1 MERSALSDYLERSPV
16 IAAVSS
22 EETFQEAL
30 NAPPEVLFYQN
41 ISLPIVQQRIEESH
55 AAGKRLFVHID
66 LAEGL
71 GKDRT
76 GVEYLAT
83 CGVDGLISTR
93 GQLIRYAREAGLLT
107 VQRFFLLDSQSLS
120 GVNNMVSNT
129 MPDYIEVI
137 PGVIGKAIERFAGG
151 RIPVIAGGLIETK
164 AEVTE
169 ALRCGAAAV
178 STSRQDLWYL

>member
-1 MERSALSDYLERSPV
+1 MDRSVLSDYLERSPV
-16 IAAVSS
+16 IANIAN
-22 EETFQEAL
+22 EQAFEKAL
-30 NAPPEVLFYQN
+30 TAPPEVLFYQN
-41 ISLPIVQQRIEESH
+41 ISLPHIQPIVDRVH
-55 AAGKRLFVHID
+55 AAGKRLFVHMD

-76 GVEYLAT
+76 GVEYLAA

-93 GQLIRYAREAGLLT
+93 GQLIRYAREVGLLT

-120 GVNNMVSNT
+120 GVNNMISNT
-129 MPDYIEVI
+129 TPDWIEVI

-151 RIPVIAGGLIETK
+151 RVPVIAGGLIETK

-178 STSRQDLWYL
+178 STSREDLWYL

>member
-1 MERSALSDYLERSPV
+1 MDRTALSDYLERSPV
-16 IAAVSS
+16 IAAVSNDA
-22 EETFQEAL
+22 TFEAAL
-30 NAPPEVLFYQN
+30 KAPPEVLFYQN
-41 ISLPIVQQRIEESH
+41 ISLPNITHCVEKTH
-55 AAGKRLFVHID
+55 AVGKRLFVHID

-76 GVEYLAT
+76 GVEYLAS
-83 CGVDGLISTR
+83 CGMDGLISTR

-120 GVNNMVSNT
+120 GVTNMVANT
-129 MPDYIEVI
+129 MPDWIEVI
-137 PGVIGKAIERFAGG
+137 PGVIGKAIERFASG
-151 RIPVIAGGLIETK
+151 RIPVLAGGLIETK

-178 STSRQDLWYL
+178 STSYQDLWYL

>member
-1 MERSALSDYLERSPV
+1 MDCSVISDYLERSPV
-16 IAAVSS
+16 IANAAS
-22 EETFQEAL
+22 EQAFYTAL
-30 NAPPEVLFYQN
+30 QAPPEVIFYQN
-41 ISLPIVQQRIEESH
+41 ISLPKIQAMTKEAH
-55 AAGKRLFVHID
+55 DTGKKLFVHMD

-120 GVNNMVSNT
+120 GISNMIANT
-129 MPDYIEVI
+129 TPDWIEVI

-151 RIPVIAGGLIETK
+151 RVPVIAGGLIETK

-178 STSRQDLWYL
+178 STSREDLWYL

>member
-1 MERSALSDYLERSPV
+1 MDKSVLSDYLERSPV
-16 IAAVSS
+16 IANVASD
-22 EETFQEAL
+22 EMFQKAL
-30 NAPPEVLFYQN
+30 DAPPEVVFYQN
-41 ISLPIVQQRIEESH
+41 IRLPQLQQRLDATH
-55 AAGKRLFVHID
+55 AVGKRLFVHID

-76 GVEYLAT
+76 AVEYLAA
-83 CGVDGLISTR
+83 CGIDGVISTR

-120 GVNNMVSNT
+120 GMTSMIANT
-129 MPDYIEVI
+129 MPDWVEVI
-137 PGVIGKAIERFAGG
+137 PGVIGKAIQRFAGG
-151 RIPVIAGGLIETK
+151 PVPVIAGGLIETK

-178 STSRQDLWYL
+178 STSREDLWYL

>member
-1 MERSALSDYLERSPV
+1 MEKSALHDHLERSPI
-16 IAAVSS
+16 IASVSN
-22 EETFQEAL
+22 EETFRRAL
-30 NAPPEVLFYQN
+30 DAPPEVLFYQN
-41 ISLPIVQQRIEESH
+41 ISLPIIQSRIEETH

-71 GKDRT
+71 GKDHT
-76 GVEYLAT
+76 AVQYLAA
-83 CGVDGLISTR
+83 CGADGLISTR
-93 GQLIRYAREAGLLT
+93 GQLIRYARESGLLT
-107 VQRFFLLDSQSLS
+107 VQRFFLLDTQSLS
-120 GVNNMVSNT
+120 GVNHMVANT

-169 ALRCGAAAV
+169 ALRCGATAV
-178 STSRQDLWYL
+178 STSREDLWYL

>member
-1 MERSALSDYLERSPV
+1 MDRSVLSDHLERSPI
-16 IAAVSS
+16 IAATAN
-22 EETFQEAL
+22 EKAFRNAL
-30 NAPPEVLFYQN
+30 SAPPEILFYQN
-41 ISLPIVQQRIEESH
+41 ISLPNIAKCVEEAH
-55 AAGKRLFVHID
+55 GAGKRLFVHID

-76 GVEYLAT
+76 GVEYLAN

-93 GQLIRYAREAGLLT
+93 GQLIRYAREVGLLT

-120 GVNNMVSNT
+120 GVTNMIANT
-129 MPDYIEVI
+129 TPDWIEVI

-151 RIPVIAGGLIETK
+151 RVPVIAGGLIETK

-178 STSRQDLWYL
+178 STSREDLWYL

>member
-1 MERSALSDYLERSPV
+1 MQHATLADRLERSPV
-16 IAAVSS
+16 IAAVGN
-22 EETFQEAL
+22 EEAFREAL
-30 NAPPEVLFYQN
+30 NSPSEVLFYNN
-41 ISLPIVQQRIEESH
+41 IRLPHIEEQIRRAH
-55 AAGKRLFVHID
+55 AADKLLFIHMD

-83 CGVDGLISTR
+83 CGADGLISTR
-93 GQLIRYAREAGLLT
+93 SQLIRYAREAGLPA
-107 VQRFFLLDSQSLS
+107 VQRFFLLDSQSLA
-120 GVNNMVSNT
+120 GVPGMVSASTPNW
-129 MPDYIEVI
+129 IEVI

-151 RIPVIAGGLIETK
+151 AVPVIAGGLIETK

-169 ALRCGAAAV
+169 ALRRGATAV

>member
-1 MERSALSDYLERSPV
+1 MDRSIISDYLERSPV
-16 IAAVSS
+16 IANASS
-22 EETFQEAL
+22 EQTFCTAL
-30 NAPPEVLFYQN
+30 KAPPEVIFYQN
-41 ISLPIVQQRIEESH
+41 ISLPNIQTITQRAHEL
-55 AAGKRLFVHID
+55 GKRLFVHID

-76 GVEYLAT
+76 GVEYLASS
-83 CGVDGLISTR
+83 GVDGLISTR

-120 GVNNMVSNT
+120 GISNMIANT
-129 MPDYIEVI
+129 TPDWIEVI

-151 RIPVIAGGLIETK
+151 RVPVIAGGLIETK

-178 STSRQDLWYL
+178 STSREDLWYV

>member
-1 MERSALSDYLERSPV
+1 MDCSVISDYLERSPV
-16 IAAVSS
+16 IANAAS
-22 EETFQEAL
+22 EQAFYTAL
-30 NAPPEVLFYQN
+30 QAPPEVIFYQN
-41 ISLPIVQQRIEESH
+41 ISLPKIQAMTKEAH
-55 AAGKRLFVHID
+55 DTGKKLFVHMD

-120 GVNNMVSNT
+120 GISNMIANT
-129 MPDYIEVI
+129 TPDWIEVI

-151 RIPVIAGGLIETK
+151 RVPVITGGLIETK

-178 STSRQDLWYL
+178 STSREDLWYL

>member
-1 MERSALSDYLERSPV
+1 MEKSALSDYLERSPV

-22 EETFQEAL
+22 EQTFHEAL
-30 NAPPEVLFYQN
+30 DAPPEVLFYQN
-41 ISLPIVQQRIEESH
+41 ISLPIIQQRIEETH

-76 GVEYLAT
+76 GVEYLAS
-83 CGVDGLISTR
+83 CGIDGLISTR
-93 GQLIRYAREAGLLT
+93 GQLIRYARECGLLT
-107 VQRFFLLDSQSLS
+107 VQRFFLLDTQSLS
-120 GVNNMVSNT
+120 GVTGMVANT
-129 MPDYIEVI
+129 APDYIELI

-178 STSRQDLWYL
+178 STSRRDLWYL

>member
-1 MERSALSDYLERSPV
+1 MEKSILSDYLERSPV
-16 IAAVSS
+16 IANVASD
-22 EETFQEAL
+22 EMFQKAL
-30 NAPPEVLFYQN
+30 GAPPEVVFYQN
-41 ISLPIVQQRIEESH
+41 IRLPQLQERIDAIH
-55 AAGKRLFVHID
+55 KAGKRLFIHID

-76 GVEYLAT
+76 AVDYLAT
-83 CGVDGLISTR
+83 CGVDGVISTR

-120 GVNNMVSNT
+120 GIPSMIANT
-129 MPDYIEVI
+129 MPDWMEII
-137 PGVIGKAIERFAGG
+137 PGVIGKAIRRFSDSEV
-151 RIPVIAGGLIETK
+151 PVIAGGLIETK

-178 STSRQDLWYL
+178 STSREDLWYL

>member
-1 MERSALSDYLERSPV
+1 MEKSTLSDHLERSPV
-16 IAAVSS
+16 IASVSN
-22 EETFQEAL
+22 EETFRTAL

-41 ISLPIVQQRIEESH
+41 ISLPTISSCIERTH
-55 AAGKRLFVHID
+55 AVGKRLFVHID

-76 GVEYLAT
+76 GVEYLAD
-83 CGVDGLISTR
+83 CGADGLISTR
-93 GQLIRYAREAGLLT
+93 GQLIRYAREKGLLT
-107 VQRFFLLDSQSLS
+107 VQRFFLLDTQSLS
-120 GVNNMVSNT
+120 GVTNMVSNT
-129 MPDYIEVI
+129 MPDWIEVI

-151 RIPVIAGGLIETK
+151 RIPVIAGGLVETK

-178 STSRQDLWYL
+178 STSCQDLWYL